1 MRLEGIIRG
10 TGRNWDIKSKW
21 KEVKRMYRQ
30 TIEIAIT
37 RKNGVVTQI
46 KTSSVLHPE
55 IKFQRGNGV
64 KWYQDKP
71 LQAAQKA

>member
-1 MRLEGIIRG
+1 
-10 TGRNWDIKSKW
+10 
-21 KEVKRMYRQ
+21 MYRQ

>member
-1 MRLEGIIRG
+1 M
-10 TGRNWDIKSKW
+10 KP
-21 KEVKRMYRQ
+21 Q
-30 TIEIAIT
+30 TMEYAVT
-37 RKNGVVTQI
+37 RKNGIMTQI
-46 KTSSVLHPE
+46 GRAGVPHPE